1 MDKKAEFAKGCSIS
15 WDGITNAEDKDG
27 NVKYGN

>member
-1 MDKKAEFAKGCSIS
+1 MNQKAEFAKGCSIS